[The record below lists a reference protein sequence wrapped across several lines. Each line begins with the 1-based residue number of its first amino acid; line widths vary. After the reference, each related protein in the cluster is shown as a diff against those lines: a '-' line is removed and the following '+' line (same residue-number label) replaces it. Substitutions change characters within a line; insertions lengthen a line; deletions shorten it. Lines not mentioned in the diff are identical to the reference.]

1 MTGRVAG
8 RTDVYPAYSD
18 TLLTQ
23 SSHQSFYF
31 NYSPMKHTGFTLIE
45 LMIVVAIIGI
55 LTAIAIP
62 QYQNYVARA

>member
-8 RTDVYPAYSD
+8 RTDVYPDYSD
-18 TLLTQ
+18 TLLTL

-45 LMIVVAIIGI
+45 LMINVWHHTG
-55 LTAIAIP
+55 
-62 QYQNYVARA
+62 

>member
-8 RTDVYPAYSD
+8 RTDVYPDYSD